1 MSPVNVD
8 LYVKDELEFE
18 VRSRGKKP
26 QGDVAS
32 LRKQLRDALAAA
44 DGASHVK
51 IARVGGNGFMTGE
64 VS

>member
-32 LRKQLRDALAAA
+32 LRKQLRDALAAGEMCIR
-44 DGASHVK
+44 D
-51 IARVGGNGFMTGE
+51 RVYRRNNIL
-64 VS
+64 